1 MTNPRESFPD
11 FPNRSARGAGRLY
24 GLNVSFRGRLRALC
38 ITDPRGPVESAAMT
52 NEKWQRGVGTGIGL
66 SNHVNTYRC
75 ADDFP
80 PVDGLDDARRFWKS
94 ASVNRPLSSL
104 TSPAPLL
111 LIPTTTDRA

>member
-75 ADDFP
+75 ADDP
-80 PVDGLDDARRFWKS
+80 PDSMTLDAFGNLHLRVALS
-94 ASVNRPLSSL
+94 RP
-104 TSPAPLL
+104 
-111 LIPTTTDRA
+111 